1 MFSINI
7 SFSESPVI
15 HDDFELDVY
24 LTSAG
29 LIEYATH
36 SIYEPRA
43 SRTLGKQHRLHLIRH
58 SLVPFVYSFEILGD
72 GGWAGA
78 FADGNYH

>member
-43 SRTLGKQHRLHLIRH
+43 SRTLGKR
-58 SLVPFVYSFEILGD
+58 STNWAMSSAPEFVFDFDKVLFILLLWRQGLTM
-72 GGWAGA
+72 
-78 FADGNYH
+78 